1 MSSASESTM
10 PLVVIIATAN
20 RRCSL
25 QQALVQLET
34 QTRLP
39 NVVVVSAPDESH
51 VEPYLPSRYAIRFL
65 FGAHGS
71 SAQRNRG
78 LDVITDDATVVFFDD
93 DFVPADDYLEQVET
107 SLADH
112 PDWAVVTGHVLFDGI
127 KGPGMSFG
135 EAKKLLSACDR
146 RSVAAGPALERHG
159 AYGCNMAVRFRDI
172 GEIRFDERL
181 PHYGWQEDTDF
192 SRRVAGGRR
201 IMQDNRLCGVHL
213 GVKSGRVSGV
223 RFGYSQIA
231 NPIYLVRKRT
241 LPVRWA
247 MRLIARNLA
256 SNVIGSMWPEP
267 HIDRLGRLKGN
278 AIAALHLLRGRVEPE
293 YILKL

>member
-1 MSSASESTM
+1 M
-10 PLVVIIATAN
+10 PLAVIIATAN
-20 RRCSL
+20 RRCLL
-25 QQALVQLET
+25 QQAMVQLET
-34 QTRLP
+34 QTRPP
-39 NVVVVSAPDESH
+39 NVVVVSAPDKSH
-51 VEPYLPSRYAIRFL
+51 VEPYLPSRYAIRVV
-65 FGAHGS
+65 FGAHGLA
-71 SAQRNRG
+71 AQRNNA
-78 LDVITDDATVVFFDD
+78 LKVTTDCDTVVFFDD
-93 DFVPADDYLEQVET
+93 DFLPADDYLEQVEA

-112 PDWAVVTGHVLFDGI
+112 PDWAVVTGRVLFDGI
-127 KGPGMSFG
+127 KGPGMSFEEG
-135 EAKKLLSACDR
+135 KELLSTCDH
-146 RSVAAGPALERHG
+146 RSVPAGPALERHG
-159 AYGCNMAVRFRDI
+159 AYGCNMAVRFCDI

-181 PHYGWQEDTDF
+181 PLYGWQEDTDF
-192 SRRVAGGRR
+192 SRRVAGGRP

-231 NPIYLVRKRT
+231 NPIYLVGKRT

-256 SNVIGSMWPEP
+256 ANVVGSLWPEP

>member
-1 MSSASESTM
+1 M
-10 PLVVIIATAN
+10 PLAVIIATAN
-20 RRCSL
+20 RGYLL
-25 QQALVQLET
+25 QQALAQLEG
-34 QTRLP
+34 QTRAP
-39 NVVVVSAPDESH
+39 SVVVVSAPDESH
-51 VEPYLPSRYAIRFL
+51 VEPYLPSRYAIRFV
-65 FGAHGS
+65 FGAHGLA
-71 SAQRNRG
+71 AQRNRA
-78 LDVITDDATVVFFDD
+78 LNVTRDCDTVVFFDD
-93 DFVPADDYLEQVET
+93 DFLPADDYLEQVET
-107 SLADH
+107 SLAEH

-127 KGPGMSFG
+127 KGPGLSFEDG
-135 EAKKLLSACDR
+135 RRLLSTCDR
-146 RSVAAGPALERHG
+146 RSVSAGPAIERHG

-172 GEIRFDERL
+172 GDIRFDERL
-181 PHYGWQEDTDF
+181 PLYGWQEDTDF

-231 NPIYLVRKRT
+231 NPVYLVGKRT
-241 LPVRWA
+241 LPLRWA

-256 SNVIGSMWPEP
+256 SNVIGSIWPEP

-278 AIAALHLLRGRVEPE
+278 AIAAFHLLRGRVEPE